1 MNGELRHETCRFGR
15 LTEAWTGAGPSV
27 VPLCT
32 WAIPDPAPPALL
44 RSWGGRVEPVTPE
57 DGDCPDWLAWLL
69 GWISLAVFCALL
81 FGV

>member
-15 LTEAWTGAGPSV
+15 LTEAWIGGDASV

-44 RSWGGRVEPVTPE
+44 RAWGGRVEPE
-57 DGDCPDWLAWLL
+57 RDCKGCAAYR
-69 GWISLAVFCALL
+69 AVEIAA
-81 FGV
+81 